1 MLSCFCLPQL
11 PFGIKKMDHPKV
23 SIDLTGQQDGFVCSY
38 STWDR
43 IEGTAIVEVDHDTWF
58 DDIEIVFEGTH

>member
-1 MLSCFCLPQL
+1 
-11 PFGIKKMDHPKV
+11 MDHPKV